1 MNRKTIIL
9 SFIGLFIT
17 TSIFSNELIFKKAD
31 KMPVIQNHSYLS
43 QEYVGTEQTVTGLLS
58 VNKNSFVLTENP
70 SSRSKV
76 TFVLEVKKLTLKW
89 KLRRLNGKTVQ
100 IKGVLQEASST
111 WTKKLRV
118 LTVQDLSKS
127 DLQGQNQRS

>member
-17 TSIFSNELIFKKAD
+17 TYLFSNELIFKKAE
-31 KMPVIQNHSYLS
+31 KMPVVQNHSYLS
-43 QEYVGTEQTVTGLLS
+43 QEYVGTEQTVTGLLLA
-58 VNKNSFVLTENP
+58 NKNSFVLTENP
-70 SSRSKV
+70 SFRSKV

>member
-17 TSIFSNELIFKKAD
+17 AYLFSNELLFKKAD
-31 KMPVIQNHSYLS
+31 KMPAIQNHSYLS
-43 QEYVGTEQTVTGLLS
+43 QEYVGTEQTITGFLS
-58 VNKNSFVLTENP
+58 AYKNSFVLTENP

-89 KLRRLNGKTVQ
+89 KLRRLNGKNVQ

-127 DLQGQNQRS
+127 DLQDQNQRS